1 MNGGSFS
8 TTCEFLS
15 NLHDRKRATFVGEE
29 AAGGYYGNT
38 SGPTVRVTLP
48 NTKVEVIVP
57 LRTYY
62 LAVKD
67 GIPNRSI
74 LPDYEVK
81 PSISDLLSGN
91 DPVMLRA
98 IELARK

>member
-15 NLHDRKRATFVGEE
+15 NLHYRKRATFVGEE
-29 AAGGYYGNT
+29 AGGGYYGNT
-38 SGPTVRVTLP
+38 SGYAIWLTLP
-48 NTKVEVIVP
+48 NSKVQMVVP

-67 GIPNRSI
+67 GDPNRSI

-81 PSISDLLSGN
+81 PSIDDILSGN
-91 DPVMLRA
+91 DVVMAKA
-98 IELARK
+98 IKLARM